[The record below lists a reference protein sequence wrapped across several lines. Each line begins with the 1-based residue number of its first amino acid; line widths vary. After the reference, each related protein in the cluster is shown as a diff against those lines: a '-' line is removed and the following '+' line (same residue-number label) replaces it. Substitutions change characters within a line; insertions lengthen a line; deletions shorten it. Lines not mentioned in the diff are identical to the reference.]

1 MKKLSVVLG
10 ALALAFAGANAV
22 QAAPGGFD
30 SPNSQVTVGGP
41 QGFANNFSTVRD
53 VLDRA
58 RDDQPVTLTG
68 RLTNYLGHDRYE
80 FTDDTGT
87 IEVELDDDKNWSH
100 ISKGQLITIM
110 GEVDKDFMSIKIDV
124 KSAQAAQQ

>member
-1 MKKLSVVLG
+1 MKKLSLVLS
-10 ALALAFAGANAV
+10 ALALALAGANA

-30 SPNSQVTVGGP
+30 ASSQVNVGGP
-41 QGFANNFSTVRD
+41 QGFANNNFNTVRA
-53 VLDRA
+53 VLDNA
-58 RDDQPVTLTG
+58 RDDQYVTLTG

-80 FTDDTGT
+80 FTDNTGT

-100 ISKGQLITIM
+100 ISKGQLIVIN

-124 KSAQAAQQ
+124 KSAQPAQQ